1 MYTHACVCVREHIF
15 MRKCS
20 SHLVTRAGLCRQP
33 PPKKRP
39 TVSIYKFPTIDSVP
53 NTHKTHAG
61 QVLLYHYTQDKCGTS
76 SPLPLHTSVGQVL
89 LYHYTQDKSGTSSPL
104 PPRTRQVQVKF
115 SFTTTHK
122 TSVGQV
128 IIIIDCFYIYIKF
141 SFSLYHRTHLQ
152 DKFSFTIT
160 HKTKA
165 GHVLFYHLFICYCS
179 TCSTH
184 RWLTIYPLTTY
195 STVTSAHQ

>member
-1 MYTHACVCVREHIF
+1 MQTATTKKKTYCINLQVPHH
-15 MRKCS
+15 
-20 SHLVTRAGLCRQP
+20 RQCA
-33 PPKKRP
+33 K
-39 TVSIYKFPTIDSVP
+39 
-53 NTHKTHAG
+53 H
-61 QVLLYHYTQDKCGTS
+61 TQDTRGTSSALPLYTRQVWDKFSFTTTHKCGTS
-76 SPLPLHTSVGQVL
+76 SPLPKTKVGQVL
-89 LYHYTQDKSGTSSPL
+89 FYHHTQDKCRSSSPL
-104 PPRTRQVQVKF
+104 PPHTRQVWDKLLLLLIAF
-115 SFTTTHK
+115 
-122 TSVGQV
+122 
-128 IIIIDCFYIYIKF
+128 IYIKF
-141 SFSLYHRTHLQ
+141 SFSLYHRTRLQ

>member
-1 MYTHACVCVREHIF
+1 MCQTH
-15 MRKCS
+15 
-20 SHLVTRAGLCRQP
+20 TRHTRD
-33 PPKKRP
+33 
-39 TVSIYKFPTIDSVP
+39 KFYFTTI
-53 NTHKTHAG
+53 HK
-61 QVLLYHYTQDKCGTS
+61 
-76 SPLPLHTSVGQVL
+76 TSVGQVL
-89 LYHYTQDKSGTSSPL
+89 LYHYTQVWDKFSFIITPKTKVGQVLFYHHAQDKCRSSSPL
-104 PPRTRQVQVKF
+104 PPHTRQVWDKLLLLLIAF
-115 SFTTTHK
+115 
-122 TSVGQV
+122 
-128 IIIIDCFYIYIKF
+128 IKF